1 MIFKTNNKFF
11 KGFVELDKKTK
22 LLLLIGLL
30 GVILIVASEFFSNS
44 DKEKGIENNCISEQ
58 NISEDETE
66 IYKQQIQKEL
76 MEILNKIE
84 GVGKCEVMIT
94 VEGTT
99 EYVYAENL
107 NDYTDN
113 DGTKQSNK
121 HENNIVM
128 IEENGEKKALV
139 KKIIKP
145 KINGVVVVCEG
156 GDDVRIKERVL
167 KAASTALNIS
177 TGKICVESKTE

>member
-1 MIFKTNNKFF
+1 MKLRSMNKKIL
-11 KGFVELDKKTK
+11 KGFLVLDRKTRI
-22 LLLLIGLL
+22 LIALGSLGILLIL
-30 GVILIVASEFFSNS
+30 ASEIFSDSKKDNDIK
-44 DKEKGIENNCISEQ
+44 DKIETQ

-66 IYKQQIQKEL
+66 DYKSQIQNEL
-76 MEILNKIE
+76 VEILNKIK
-84 GVGKCEVMIT
+84 GVGECEVMVT

-177 TGKICVESKTE
+177 ASKICVESKTE